1 MKNIC
6 PLSDLIHGLVKP
18 GFEPI
23 REGFIRTFT
32 QRREVGAAL
41 ICWSYKI
48 VTVRVIEKSYSLGCK
63 YCE

>member
-41 ICWSYKI
+41 ICWSLGANFFSL
-48 VTVRVIEKSYSLGCK
+48 KSIKKHADVLL
-63 YCE
+63 E